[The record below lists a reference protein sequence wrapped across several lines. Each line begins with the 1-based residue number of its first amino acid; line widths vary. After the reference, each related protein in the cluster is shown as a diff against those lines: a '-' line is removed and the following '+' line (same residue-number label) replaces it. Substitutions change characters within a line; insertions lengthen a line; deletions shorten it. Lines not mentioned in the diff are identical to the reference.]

1 MPADGDEPEFRFVE
15 TTVTLPSGV
24 IDTSRRHVDRRWI
37 AAGALVAALVIGI
50 AIGFVSGRHSAN
62 GVPATTVTRSAP
74 TSSAPSLGSI
84 EYPTVGARCSAQSGT
99 RLQLGVEIVNPADLP
114 LTIERVQPLLP
125 LGGLRTKG
133 VARGAC
139 GQLLPTRSADAVA
152 GYEVAARAS
161 VWITIEVDVLLPCP
175 APIPVQVRLQF
186 TQSRHQFTAELNPF
200 ADLGDVPYSGCPTS
214 S

>member
-1 MPADGDEPEFRFVE
+1 MPADGDEPKLRFVE
-15 TTVTLPSGV
+15 TTVNLPSGV

-37 AAGALVAALVIGI
+37 AAGTLAAALVLGI
-50 AIGFVSGRHSAN
+50 AIGFVSGRHSAD

-74 TSSAPSLGSI
+74 ASSPPSLGSI

-99 RLQLGVEIVNPADLP
+99 RLQLGVEIVNPSDLP
-114 LTIERVQPLLP
+114 LTIDRVQPLLS
-125 LGGLRTKG
+125 LGGLRTNG
-133 VARGAC
+133 ITRGAC

-161 VWITIEVDVLLPCP
+161 VWITIEVDVLMPCP
-175 APIPVQVRLQF
+175 APIPVQVRIEF
-186 TQSRHQFTAELNPF
+186 TQSRHRFTAELNPF